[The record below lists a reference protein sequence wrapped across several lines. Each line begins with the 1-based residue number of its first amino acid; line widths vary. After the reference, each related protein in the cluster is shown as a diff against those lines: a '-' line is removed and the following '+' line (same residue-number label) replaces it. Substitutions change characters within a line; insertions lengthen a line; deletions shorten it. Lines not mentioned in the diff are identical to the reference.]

1 MGCKLFKTYEEALEW
16 IHGRLVMGMKPGLK
30 RMEWM
35 MKRLGH
41 PERRFKSIHVAGTNG
56 KGSTVTYLREMLE
69 AAGQV
74 VGTFTS
80 PYITTFNERISING
94 EPISNEEILRLANL
108 VYPLVM
114 ELEETSLGGPSEF
127 EIVNTMM
134 FIYFGEGHADV
145 VLIEVG
151 LGGLVDSTN
160 VVTPVVSAITTIGF
174 DHMHILGGTISEI
187 AEQKAGIIKPGIPVV
202 VGNVDSE
209 ALKVI
214 TKVAEENA
222 SPLLCFNQ
230 DYFISKW
237 KTLPTWGETF
247 TFEDD
252 FICLR
257 QVVLSMLG
265 KHQVEN
271 AALALEVLRVY
282 SHETGLAIGHEQMLR
297 GLKVA
302 FWPGRLEKINED
314 PLIILDGAHNEPA
327 MNRLVETLK
336 NDFEQQEIYVLF
348 AALGDKAVDKMLGQL
363 QVLPNVHLILTSFDY
378 PRAASAN
385 QLTTNLTGNYDVEE
399 VWQEGLV
406 KTVNEMDS
414 NSVLIITGSLY
425 FISEVR
431 HYFLDETNN

>member
-80 PYITTFNERISING
+80 PYITTFNERISVNG

-127 EIVNTMM
+127 EVVNTMM

-174 DHMHILGGTISEI
+174 DHMHILGSTIAEI

-214 TKVAEENA
+214 GKVAEENA
-222 SPLLCFNQ
+222 SLLLCFNK

>member
-1 MGCKLFKTYEEALEW
+1 MGCKLFKTYEEVLEW

-80 PYITTFNERISING
+80 PYITTFNERISVNG

-127 EIVNTMM
+127 EVVNTMM

-174 DHMHILGGTISEI
+174 DHMHILGGTIAEI

-214 TKVAEENA
+214 SKVAEENA

-297 GLKVA
+297 GLKAA

>member
-1 MGCKLFKTYEEALEW
+1 MFKTYEEALEW

-56 KGSTVTYLREMLE
+56 KGSTVTYLRGMLE

-80 PYITTFNERISING
+80 PYITTFNERISVNG

-127 EIVNTMM
+127 EVVNTMM

-160 VVTPVVSAITTIGF
+160 VVTPVVSAITTIGL
-174 DHMHILGGTISEI
+174 DHMHILGGTIAEI

-297 GLKVA
+297 GLKA
-302 FWPGRLEKINED
+302 SFWPGRLEKINED

-363 QVLPNVHLILTSFDY
+363 QVLPNVHLILTSFYY

-385 QLTTNLTGNYDVEE
+385 QLTTNLTGNYAVEE

>member
-80 PYITTFNERISING
+80 PYITTFNERISVNG

-127 EIVNTMM
+127 EVVNTMM

-214 TKVAEENA
+214 GKVAEENA
-222 SPLLCFNQ
+222 SPLLFFNK

-297 GLKVA
+297 GLKAA

>member
-1 MGCKLFKTYEEALEW
+1 MFKTYEEALEW

>member
-80 PYITTFNERISING
+80 PYITTFNERISVNG

-127 EIVNTMM
+127 EVVNTMM

-174 DHMHILGGTISEI
+174 DHMHILGGTIAEI

-214 TKVAEENA
+214 SKVAEENA
-222 SPLLCFNQ
+222 SPLLCFNK

-297 GLKVA
+297 GLKAA
-302 FWPGRLEKINED
+302 FWPGSLEKINED

-406 KTVNEMDS
+406 KTVNEMYS